1 MKIGKEM
8 FWETFMPGLTAW
20 LEVVWSATVPWNL
33 RGCISSSFPTPK
45 CCTNSLC
52 HGIFP
57 CIVTCQL
64 LVTRTMLSPHVQCL
78 ISELNSVSA
87 ERVSVIISIYRWEV
101 WGKGRQKTW
110 SKFGN
115 AAFFSSLCSVSSVTC
130 PLYFSICT
138 RNKGFL
144 NLILILKLIV
154 LFLRQQICFMGLFF
168 VFKTVIVHEML
179 HNV

>member
-33 RGCISSSFPTPK
+33 RGCISSSFPTSK

-52 HGIFP
+52 RGIFP
-57 CIVTCQL
+57 HIVTCQL
-64 LVTRTMLSPHVQCL
+64 LVTRTMLSSRSVFNQWVEQCFCRK
-78 ISELNSVSA
+78 SECHYLHLQMRSL
-87 ERVSVIISIYRWEV
+87 
-101 WGKGRQKTW
+101 GKREAKDLT
-110 SKFGN
+110 KFGN

-130 PLYFSICT
+130 PLYFSIST